1 MSPEARLA
9 VILAADVTGYS
20 RLIGADSRA
29 RTNAST
35 RISAR
40 PDDQAFPIYRMGH
53 CVQQLGEALLLRA
66 RRARSHGGEGAAHGA
81 RWVTDYAFGPHTGGN
96 DEPVIVQLREW
107 SRMEDRKSRATVTQ
121 KR

>member
-20 RLIGADSRA
+20 RLMGADSRA

-40 PDDQAFPIYRMGH
+40 PDDQAFPIYRMGIVYSSWARRFY
-53 CVQQLGEALLLRA
+53 CGRDAPDLMAAKALLMALD
-66 RRARSHGGEGAAHGA
+66 G
-81 RWVTDYAFGPHTGGN
+81 
-96 DEPVIVQLREW
+96 
-107 SRMEDRKSRATVTQ
+107 
-121 KR
+121 